1 MIGSR
6 YFSFFLVNIV
16 LFIIIAGEDGIDID
30 DIPLF
35 RWFVELNKIFLW
47 LRMLLLTYKTE
58 KTFSTHWT

>member
-35 RWFVELNKIFLW
+35 R
-47 LRMLLLTYKTE
+47 
-58 KTFSTHWT
+58 